1 LEGINNAFSSGHSC
15 PQPRAA
21 VAEDCLFLNVRDFD
35 SAILSIV
42 HLYNGADLETTKHAR
57 QRQPPGVVLDS
68 CEPIFHRHTE
78 QIWSTPRVD
87 HTQPGN
93 IQAVSRRQSADF
105 ALGLRP
111 TMIPH
116 VLELLFYSFSLPRNC
131 RYSPKERCA
140 KQANDICFNVSQLWF
155 ISASVSA
162 YSFFQELS
170 AQYFWIRKYFSLHL
184 DEGLTVYV

>member
-1 LEGINNAFSSGHSC
+1 VVAAALDLFLKTGTFRGSPPGYGQKWLEIPIVDPPTIAEPPVEPLPLTPLDVSLNIGIFRGISTEEGTEKWLGIPFAQPPVGPLRFKAPVPVVKLLEGINNAFSSGHSC

-78 QIWSTPRVD
+78 QI
-87 HTQPGN
+87 
-93 IQAVSRRQSADF
+93 
-105 ALGLRP
+105 
-111 TMIPH
+111 
-116 VLELLFYSFSLPRNC
+116 
-131 RYSPKERCA
+131 
-140 KQANDICFNVSQLWF
+140 
-155 ISASVSA
+155 
-162 YSFFQELS
+162 
-170 AQYFWIRKYFSLHL
+170 
-184 DEGLTVYV
+184 